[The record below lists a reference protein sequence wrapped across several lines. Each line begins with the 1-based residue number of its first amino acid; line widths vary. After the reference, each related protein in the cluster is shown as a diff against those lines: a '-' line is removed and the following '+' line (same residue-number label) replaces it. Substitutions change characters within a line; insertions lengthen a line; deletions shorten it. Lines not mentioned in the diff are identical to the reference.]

1 MNLATVT
8 PPKSKLAPECLQHPE
23 AAPEDPKP
31 TETPEEET
39 MLLPKQTLRDGEIGR
54 AHV

>member
-1 MNLATVT
+1 MVRIHSHVARLSVPIPTLKEVGPAG
-8 PPKSKLAPECLQHPE
+8 LHPDE

-39 MLLPKQTLRDGEIGR
+39 MLLP
-54 AHV
+54 